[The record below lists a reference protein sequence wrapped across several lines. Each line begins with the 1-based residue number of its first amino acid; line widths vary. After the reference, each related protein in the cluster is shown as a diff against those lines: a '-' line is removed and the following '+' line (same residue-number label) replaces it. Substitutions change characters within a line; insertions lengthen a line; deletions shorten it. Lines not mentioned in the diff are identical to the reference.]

1 MATYANCLAVSIITG
16 DIGIAD
22 VGKQLTFGDTMQT
35 NGRQG
40 NQQGNQLIIL
50 TTVKGQLN
58 IQYTTI
64 SKCICMTF
72 LFCVTYLSLLAPKC

>member
-1 MATYANCLAVSIITG
+1 
-16 DIGIAD
+16 
-22 VGKQLTFGDTMQT
+22 MQT

-50 TTVKGQLN
+50 PTVKGQLN
-58 IQYTTI
+58 IQYITI

-72 LFCVTYLSLLAPKC
+72 LFCVTYLSLLAKSANKFSIALYKFLHISSNCLTEFSLNQF